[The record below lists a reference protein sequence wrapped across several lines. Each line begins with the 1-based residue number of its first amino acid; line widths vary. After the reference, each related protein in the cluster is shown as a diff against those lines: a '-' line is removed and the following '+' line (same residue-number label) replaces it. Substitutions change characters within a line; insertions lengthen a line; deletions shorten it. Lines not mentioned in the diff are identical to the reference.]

1 VQRREE
7 KRGERKG
14 GGRREMKYV
23 KIAHEIVSWK
33 EEYCGKGKKMKK
45 KNSMNPHK
53 INETNREWT
62 ETRFRISLLL

>member
-1 VQRREE
+1 
-7 KRGERKG
+7 
-14 GGRREMKYV
+14 MKYV